1 MLHMTRVAF
10 GCTSL
15 ADLVAAIDRRSSD
28 GTVFMTTRY
37 IPKRAAE
44 IVDGGS
50 LYWIIKH
57 QLVARAQV
65 LGFEPDG
72 QGRHNIML
80 TAKVVPVQ
88 AIPRR
93 AHQGWRYLEAA
104 AAPRDLV
111 DGNMSGDE
119 LPPELIGELAGLS
132 LI

>member
-10 GCTSL
+10 GCSNL
-15 ADLVAAIDRRSSD
+15 ADLVASIESRVLGGR
-28 GTVFMTTRY
+28 VCLTTRY

-44 IVDGGS
+44 IADGGS

-57 QLVARAQV
+57 QLIARATV

-72 QGRHNIML
+72 HGRHHIL
-80 TAKVVPVQ
+80 LRAEVVPV
-88 AIPRR
+88 ATTPRR
-93 AHQGWRYLEAA
+93 AHQGWRYLEATSV
-104 AAPRDLV
+104 PRDLI
-111 DGNMSGDE
+111 DGSISGDE